1 MISGSVVEV
10 MEREPCSA
18 SHGAGLQQRR
28 RCGRGAQVLPV
39 EGSAQRFRPTHCT
52 AYGID
57 LGNSCT
63 YTMKTERLALRV
75 SDAFLEGLDQLALE
89 EGLSRA
95 EVIRRAVTLLAF
107 AHKEEKEGRRMG
119 FFTEENGQPRI
130 KEVVAL

>member
-1 MISGSVVEV
+1 MQPGPVLLPL
-10 MEREPCSA
+10 RSA
-18 SHGAGLQQRR
+18 PA
-28 RCGRGAQVLPV
+28 
-39 EGSAQRFRPTHCT
+39 AQRLRLALFAAQR
-52 AYGID
+52 ID
-57 LGNSCT
+57 LDNVCA
-63 YTMKTERLALRV
+63 YIMKTERLALRV